1 MTTMPSGLVKGRL
14 TAGQL
19 LADSNPYT
27 LNMSAGTTGTAIA
40 VGDFIFLL
48 LDATGTTANANT
60 PAPPTGFRELVT
72 WQALGT
78 SGTTTYAIYA
88 KKREVGETNYDIP
101 QTNVGRTNKVNVH
114 VAWFDG
120 ANANVVDEWI
130 VGTIGTRAGSG
141 GTFNTDA
148 PSVTTL
154 ANNSMVFAIGA
165 ERTTAAETETD
176 LTVSGTGWTK
186 QAAILGAAAASTT
199 FTIASKGMASAG
211 ASGVVTFTSINTQ
224 STNGAAVQIV
234 VPALPDAPPS
244 SVAGNIWD
252 GTNVVAGQW
261 FVAGA
266 SDTVLPLSWAG
277 MIWPGY
283 ASITAML
290 AEDFFYLGH
299 RGGSGNWPEMSMQ
312 GYTQAALR
320 GYGAL
325 EVSLA
330 RTSDGV
336 WIGCHDASLDRTAL
350 GTGGGSGTTYVV
362 STMTWADV
370 QTHDQLPVTGAPV
383 DTQHRPYARL
393 EDILDAYLDSHVIF
407 IDPKSG
413 NSFRAELITLLKTYP
428 NWQEKIVAKTVP
440 GSANSSWLASARAAG
455 FVCNA
460 MFYEGENFT
469 TYHTQADILGM
480 EYTAASGTWTSI
492 KSHGKPVIAHVV
504 PSTTAIATAISLGA
518 DGATVS
524 RPNQV
529 PLVTF

>member
-14 TAGQL
+14 TANQNLGN
-19 LADSNPYT
+19 SNPYT
-27 LNMSAGTTGTAIA
+27 LNMSAGTTGTALA
-40 VGDFIFLL
+40 TGDIIFLL

-60 PAPPTGFRELVT
+60 PTPPTGFRELVT

-78 SGTTTYAIYA
+78 SGTTTYAIYTKYRA
-88 KKREVGETNYDIP
+88 LGEGNYSIP
-101 QTNVGRTNKVNVH
+101 QSNTGRANFVNVH
-114 VAWFDG
+114 AVWVDG
-120 ANANVVDEWI
+120 ANADIVDEFI
-130 VGTIGTRAGSG
+130 VGSIGTRAASG

-154 ANNSMVFAIGA
+154 ANNSMVFAFGA
-165 ERTTAAETETD
+165 ERTTAAETEAQ

-199 FTIASKGMASAG
+199 FTVASKGMASAG
-211 ASGVVTFTSINTQ
+211 ASGVVTFTNVNTQ
-224 STNGAAVQIV
+224 ATNGAAVQVII
-234 VPALPDAPPS
+234 PALPDAPPS
-244 SVAGNIWD
+244 SVAGTIWD
-252 GTNVVAGQW
+252 GTNIVEGQW

-266 SDTVLPLSWAG
+266 GDTIDTLAWAG

-283 ASITAML
+283 ESITAML

-336 WIGCHDASLDRTAL
+336 WVGCHDASLDRTAL
-350 GTGGGSGTTYVV
+350 GTGGGTGTTYVV
-362 STMTWADV
+362 SALTWAQV
-370 QTHDQLPVTGAPV
+370 QTHDQLPVVGAPV
-383 DTQHRPYARL
+383 NSLHQPYARL
-393 EDILDAYLDSHVIF
+393 EEILDAYLDTHVIF
-407 IDPKSG
+407 IDIKSAA
-413 NSFRAELITLLKTYP
+413 SFRDALVTKLKTYP
-428 NWQEKIVAKTVP
+428 NWQEKIVAKSVP
-440 GSANSSWLASARAAG
+440 GSGNSSWLATARTAG
-455 FVCNA
+455 FVTNA

-469 TYHTQADILGM
+469 TYHAQADILGM
-480 EYTAASGTWTSI
+480 EYSASSGTWTSI

-529 PLVTF
+529 PLITF